1 MALPGV
7 GRKVA
12 DCVALFSLN
21 KLEAL
26 PVDTHVIVLSQFTQ
40 TTDYSKVWQIAKRY
54 MTVAQSA
61 KSLNDKVYKEVGDFF
76 LETFGDKCGWAH
88 TVLFYGELAANRDK
102 LFNNTPVAEGTEV
115 QEKRRRR

>member
-26 PVDTHVIVLSQFTQ
+26 PVDTH
-40 TTDYSKVWQIAKRY
+40 VWQIAKRY